1 MTTTSSHIDHYDLSG
16 CLGVLRNEEYSS
28 NVFIPVVFTLSFLWI
43 NKDKPVRLEGQNR
56 LSKTTGNIVSKYQ
69 KYTIPLEGLKKY

>member
-1 MTTTSSHIDHYDLSG
+1 MTTISSHIDHYDLSG

-43 NKDKPVRLEGQNR
+43 KKNKT
-56 LSKTTGNIVSKYQ
+56 S
-69 KYTIPLEGLKKY
+69 GLDGSYFNLQISRNH